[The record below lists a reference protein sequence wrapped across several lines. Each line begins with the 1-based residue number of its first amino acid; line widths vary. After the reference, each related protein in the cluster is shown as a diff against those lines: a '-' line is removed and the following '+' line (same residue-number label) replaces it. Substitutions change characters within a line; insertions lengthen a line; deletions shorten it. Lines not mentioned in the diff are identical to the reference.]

1 MDVRDDTTAS
11 NGGLDQGIELLITA
25 DGELKVTGSDSL
37 HLEIFASVASK
48 LENLRSEVLEDGCR
62 IDGGCSTDTA
72 ACANSTL
79 EEPVDSSDREL
90 NKKIGKLRFVN

>member
-11 NGGLDQGIELLITA
+11 NGGLNKGVKLLVAA
-25 DGELKVTGSDSL
+25 DGELQVARSDSL
-37 HLEIFASVASK
+37 HLEVFASVASK

-62 IDGGCSTDTA
+62 IDGGCSTDAA